1 MGNPMLLAF
10 ALNAR
15 QLALAN
21 PGREAE
27 RAELA
32 DGLVQ
37 LGATDAL
44 PTVELVGHQLA
55 EQARGQLG
63 QLESA
68 DRHAAQARRL
78 ASELS
83 LLLPSLQQRL
93 WDSSRHAL
101 DGDFETA
108 FHLLDEVEQMPWQWW
123 ARDAMLAT
131 VRLTLLLRA
140 GRPWDVAA
148 LLPAAALVHPRLAVD
163 AEVLMR
169 AEAGDRQGA
178 VRMFE
183 SMPTDLPR
191 DWTWLAAACVQAAA
205 AAACGSRKAIDD
217 SYARLEPSA
226 GRLGR
231 LRVDRRRP
239 GEPVPRPVARSGRRP
254 ARSVG
259 RRPGDP
265 GASGHVPIGRQ
276 ASGKNP
282 QGSGKAIPKA
292 SSHLLITQAGDT
304 MPPAR
309 HPGRPDRLH
318 SHPQALPERAAA
330 PRGRIR
336 RGPALGIDQRG
347 GRGPSGP
354 RH

>member
-1 MGNPMLLAF
+1 MVWLLRPHDSVELSLVQRLEEALRSPPDDERLVVRLRATLALELYDGTEDPRCDRLSAVAVEGARRIGNPMLLAF

-15 QLALAN
+15 QLAIAH

-32 DGLVQ
+32 DDLVQ
-37 LGATDAL
+37 LGVTDAL
-44 PTVELVGHQLA
+44 PTVELLGHQLA

-63 QLESA
+63 QMESA

-108 FHLLDEVEQMPWQWW
+108 FHLLNEVEQMPWQWW

-140 GRPWDVAA
+140 GRSWDVAP

-183 SMPTDLPR
+183 SMPIDLPR

-205 AAACGSRKAIDD
+205 AAACGSREAIDD
-217 SYARLEPSA
+217 SHARLEPWA
-226 GRLGR
+226 GRI
-231 LRVDRRRP
+231 
-239 GEPVPRPVARSGRRP
+239 A
-254 ARSVG
+254 
-259 RRPGDP
+259 
-265 GASGHVPIGRQ
+265 ASGSID
-276 ASGKNP
+276 
-282 QGSGKAIPKA
+282 
-292 SSHLLITQAGDT
+292 AGPVDWYL
-304 MPPAR
+304 
-309 HPGRPDRLH
+309 DRL
-318 SHPQALPERAAA
+318 RAAA
-330 PRGRIR
+330 AGLP
-336 RGPALGIDQRG
+336 DQ
-347 GRGPSGP
+347 
-354 RH
+354 